1 MEAAPAPAQEEP
13 LPAVWSTKE
22 GPDQAPVGEF
32 TCSSDLQVD
41 SVEKS
46 IWFKRK
52 VSLCSDLKRVEEQVI
67 EETDGSQ
74 QRALLGRLV
83 DDKSEEDGV
92 NSQQRD
98 EGQGGFR

>member
-1 MEAAPAPAQEEP
+1 MNLEQRIYTQNCCAYVEH
-13 LPAVWSTKE
+13 
-22 GPDQAPVGEF
+22 QAGSKFSVVDEF

-41 SVEKS
+41 IGEKW
-46 IWFKRK
+46 IQFQRT
-52 VSLCSDLKRVEEQVI
+52 DLKRVKEQVV

-74 QRALLGRLV
+74 QRAFLGRLV

-98 EGQGGFR
+98 EGQGGLC